1 MKLILD
7 TAIVG
12 RLCHPRKH
20 RDVRAWFLRV
30 VREHDPLLSEVADY
44 ELRRELVRIGAVHGL
59 SRLDELARE
68 IRYLPVTTD
77 TWRAAAHLWAFMRRT
92 GRATAA
98 GSALDADML
107 IAAQARAEGA
117 VVVTPNTKHFEVLT
131 AALDAADVPLSSG

>member
-12 RLCHPRKH
+12 RLCHRRKH

-30 VREHDPLLSEVADY
+30 VREHDPLLSEVVDY

-77 TWRAAAHLWAFMRRT
+77 TWQPPRVCGHSCVELGVHRQQVRRW
-92 GRATAA
+92 
-98 GSALDADML
+98 
-107 IAAQARAEGA
+107 
-117 VVVTPNTKHFEVLT
+117 TPTC
-131 AALDAADVPLSSG
+131 

>member
-1 MKLILD
+1 M
-7 TAIVG
+7 
-12 RLCHPRKH
+12 
-20 RDVRAWFLRV
+20 
-30 VREHDPLLSEVADY
+30 DY
-44 ELRRELVRIGAVHGL
+44 ELRRELVRIGSVHGL
-59 SRLDELARE
+59 PRLDELARE

-92 GRATAA
+92 RRATAA

-131 AALDAADVPLSSG
+131 AALDAADVPLGGG